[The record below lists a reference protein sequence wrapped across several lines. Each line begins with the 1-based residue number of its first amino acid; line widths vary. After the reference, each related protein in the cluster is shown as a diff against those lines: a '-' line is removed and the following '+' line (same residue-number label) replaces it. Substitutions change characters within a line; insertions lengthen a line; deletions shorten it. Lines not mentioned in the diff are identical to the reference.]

1 MLVKLCSRWNAESM
15 ISLTL
20 SSVAATYVCKK
31 MRAFPICTVSRSVG
45 EGDLSLVDVSGD
57 AEGTAAGGGLG
68 RLS

>member
-1 MLVKLCSRWNAESM
+1 M